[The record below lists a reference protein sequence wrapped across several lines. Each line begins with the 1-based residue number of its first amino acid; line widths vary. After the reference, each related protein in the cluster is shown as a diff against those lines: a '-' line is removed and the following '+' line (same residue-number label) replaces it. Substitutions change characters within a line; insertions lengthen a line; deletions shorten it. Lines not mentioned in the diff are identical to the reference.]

1 MERSEKKGGEVPQFT
16 FMATLLTPCSVLS
29 IKCLQRRRALRCVL
43 TARVNASHALMLTH
57 VNASRRSHL
66 TVQSSPN
73 PSATSPKKSG
83 YI

>member
-43 TARVNASHALMLTH
+43 TARVNARGRSQMYPLFLGEVALGLG
-57 VNASRRSHL
+57 L
-66 TVQSSPN
+66 D
-73 PSATSPKKSG
+73 
-83 YI
+83 